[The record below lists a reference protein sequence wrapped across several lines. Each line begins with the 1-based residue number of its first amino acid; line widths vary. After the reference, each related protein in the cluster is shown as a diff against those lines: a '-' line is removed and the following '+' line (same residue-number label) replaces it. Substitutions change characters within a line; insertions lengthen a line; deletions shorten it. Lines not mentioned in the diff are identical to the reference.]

1 MTLDCKKPKNCAP
14 PEPPKPHDPTPPFE
28 VCIALDYKLVWDG
41 THATLERVTTTP
53 DGTYTLFNVVNGCI
67 VNPGVGDV
75 PTYTPPYCNPNP
87 ADCQQGNGSV
97 NISHQSGNTIINYG
111 DGLYARTYVQAGA
124 NIVVT
129 GVGTAQDPYVVS
141 GGAGGGGIVNVVG
154 EGGINARVENNVAFV
169 GLAPTGVTP
178 GVYNGFTINKL
189 GQVTATDS
197 ALEGASVG
205 AGRGLASHNE
215 GDKLIIEHPAQNIPA
230 SFTAGGWRMDWN
242 DSGHLQAAAQ
252 TATPVPNGCYII
264 GGTEVCVIDG
274 VIERIGDG
282 GGGGNGGGG
291 SGGYGGIR
299 DMYRI
304 TVNTE
309 TYQTGPW
316 VETYGRNL
324 HMTHQGSGSLTIDL
338 PGYVHDIS
346 QVDVN
351 VHHGNIRKSINAEG
365 KLELSYTPPSAS
377 SDQIVT
383 VVLRG

>member
-1 MTLDCKKPKNCAP
+1 
-14 PEPPKPHDPTPPFE
+14 
-28 VCIALDYKLVWDG
+28 
-41 THATLERVTTTP
+41 
-53 DGTYTLFNVVNGCI
+53 
-67 VNPGVGDV
+67 V
-75 PTYTPPYCNPNP
+75 P
-87 ADCQQGNGSV
+87 
-97 NISHQSGNTIINYG
+97 
-111 DGLYARTYVQAGA
+111 
-124 NIVVT
+124 
-129 GVGTAQDPYVVS
+129 
-141 GGAGGGGIVNVVG
+141 
-154 EGGINARVENNVAFV
+154 
-169 GLAPTGVTP
+169 
-178 GVYNGFTINKL
+178 
-189 GQVTATDS
+189 
-197 ALEGASVG
+197 
-205 AGRGLASHNE
+205 SHNE

-242 DSGHLQAAAQ
+242 DSGHLQVAVQ

-264 GGTEVCVIDG
+264 GGTEVCVTDG

-291 SGGYGGIR
+291 SGGYGGVR

>member
-1 MTLDCKKPKNCAP
+1 M
-14 PEPPKPHDPTPPFE
+14 
-28 VCIALDYKLVWDG
+28 
-41 THATLERVTTTP
+41 
-53 DGTYTLFNVVNGCI
+53 
-67 VNPGVGDV
+67 
-75 PTYTPPYCNPNP
+75 
-87 ADCQQGNGSV
+87 
-97 NISHQSGNTIINYG
+97 
-111 DGLYARTYVQAGA
+111 
-124 NIVVT
+124 
-129 GVGTAQDPYVVS
+129 
-141 GGAGGGGIVNVVG
+141 
-154 EGGINARVENNVAFV
+154 
-169 GLAPTGVTP
+169 
-178 GVYNGFTINKL
+178 
-189 GQVTATDS
+189 TATDS
-197 ALEGASVG
+197 ALEGPSVG

-215 GDKLIIEHPAQNIPA
+215 GDKLIIEHPAQNIP
-230 SFTAGGWRMDWN
+230 SSIVAGGWRLDWN
-242 DSGHLQAAAQ
+242 DSGHLAGAVQ

-264 GGTEVCVIDG
+264 GGTEVCVTDG

-282 GGGGNGGGG
+282 GGGGNGGG

-309 TYQTGPW
+309 TY
-316 VETYGRNL
+316 GRDL
-324 HMTHQGSGSLTIDL
+324 HMEHRGSGSLIIDL

>member
-1 MTLDCKKPKNCAP
+1 M
-14 PEPPKPHDPTPPFE
+14 
-28 VCIALDYKLVWDG
+28 
-41 THATLERVTTTP
+41 
-53 DGTYTLFNVVNGCI
+53 
-67 VNPGVGDV
+67 
-75 PTYTPPYCNPNP
+75 
-87 ADCQQGNGSV
+87 
-97 NISHQSGNTIINYG
+97 
-111 DGLYARTYVQAGA
+111 
-124 NIVVT
+124 
-129 GVGTAQDPYVVS
+129 
-141 GGAGGGGIVNVVG
+141 NVVG

-169 GLAPTGVTP
+169 WLAPTGVTP
-178 GVYNGFTINKL
+178 GVYNGFTINQY
-189 GQVTATDS
+189 GQVMATDS

-205 AGRGLASHNE
+205 VGRGLASHNE

-230 SFTAGGWRMDWN
+230 SFTAGGWRLDWN
-242 DSGHLQAAAQ
+242 DSGHLAGAVQ

-264 GGTEVCVIDG
+264 GGTEVCVTDG

-282 GGGGNGGGG
+282 G
-291 SGGYGGIR
+291 GGIR

-316 VETYGRNL
+316 VETYGRDL
-324 HMTHQGSGSLTIDL
+324 HMEHRGSGSLTIDL